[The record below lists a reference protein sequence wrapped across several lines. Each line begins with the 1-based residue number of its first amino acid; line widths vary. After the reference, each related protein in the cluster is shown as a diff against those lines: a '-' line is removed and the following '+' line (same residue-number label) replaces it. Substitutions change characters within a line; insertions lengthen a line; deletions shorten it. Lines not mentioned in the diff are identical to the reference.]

1 MPTAAA
7 EPIISASLSAVP
19 TVRCR
24 SSSSPRVIAEDTAGT
39 SDMEKL
45 SVMTAGMLTMVLT
58 MPVSTPYISRA
69 SSSTKPISV
78 RRLTTSEASTR
89 LTMGIMEAPTVT
101 GIAMAN
107 SFL

>member
-7 EPIISASLSAVP
+7 EPIISASLSAVDTMWCMP
-19 TVRCR
+19 SLSLRA
-24 SSSSPRVIAEDTAGT
+24 SAADTAGT

-69 SSSTKPISV
+69 FS
-78 RRLTTSEASTR
+78 
-89 LTMGIMEAPTVT
+89 
-101 GIAMAN
+101 IA
-107 SFL
+107 